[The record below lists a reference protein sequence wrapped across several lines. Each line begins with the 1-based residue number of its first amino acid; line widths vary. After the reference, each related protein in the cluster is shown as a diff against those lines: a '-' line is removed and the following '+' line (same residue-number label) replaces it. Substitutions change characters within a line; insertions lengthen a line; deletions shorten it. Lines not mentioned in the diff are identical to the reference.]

1 MYNKSYSIHIHICV
15 FLFCIYVHI
24 YTHLLVYVLYVLH
37 IKIYMQF
44 HITKNHKRVV
54 CVYMFN
60 YQLTEF
66 FHCASSFSN
75 L

>member
-1 MYNKSYSIHIHICV
+1 
-15 FLFCIYVHI
+15 
-24 YTHLLVYVLYVLH
+24 
-37 IKIYMQF
+37 MQF

-66 FHCASSFSN
+66 FHCASSFQTSKTMN
-75 L
+75 IQATQLHLYVYFSF